1 MPHVHLET
9 TSDLF
14 ENAHIPDIL
23 EGLIQVIASQEGV
36 NPASIRA
43 YHSIRPVWAVGAGAP
58 QGFAH
63 VELRVVTGAS
73 LEWRQALRDAIIA
86 ELRKRF
92 DFTLTSG
99 EGQVTLEIREMLLE
113 TYLRA

>member
-23 EGLIQVIASQEGV
+23 EGLIQVIANQKDV
-36 NPASIRA
+36 DPASIRA

-58 QGFAH
+58 SGFAH
-63 VELRVVTGAS
+63 VEVRVVTGHS
-73 LEWRQALRDAIIA
+73 LEWRQKLRDAIIA

-92 DFTLTSG
+92 EFTVASH
-99 EGQVTLEIREMLLE
+99 EGQVTLEIREMLHE